1 MEYDNNHF
9 IIASRA
15 YSLHDEGAGTVLGDA
30 EVEHDHSALAD
41 GAVFVK
47 YPRDPIFARRQVYH
61 ESAPWH
67 LTRKLG

>member
-1 MEYDNNHF
+1 MERQVT
-9 IIASRA
+9 AS
-15 YSLHDEGAGTVLGDA
+15 DEGAGAVLGDA

-61 ESAPWH
+61 QSAPWH
-67 LTRKLG
+67 LTHKLG